1 VSTVAKAIQ
10 VFFHSSDF
18 RSRCGARTDVGT
30 TFQWTRVLAPGII
43 SSSFNPSEQPGPAH
57 HQPRRRTNM
66 SSMRNAVQRRN
77 HKERA
82 QPLEREK
89 WGLLEKRKDYKLRA
103 ADHREKK
110 AKLKILSQK
119 ARDRNPDEF
128 SFKMMS
134 SQVDKH
140 GRKVA
145 DRGNK
150 ALSVDVVKL
159 LKTQDAGYIRT
170 MLQVTRKEREEL
182 EKKLV
187 MEEQGEVRAFKDGES
202 VRHGKHRVFVDNEE
216 EQDEFDPDAW
226 FGRGE
231 QIPERTQSPTFGDLQ
246 HESSEDEAESTQRP
260 KTLSKKQMEAEEQ
273 ARREARKF
281 RKDRERALE
290 RTASKL
296 QAIKKRERE
305 LVAAEEELELQR
317 AKMNNTVG
325 GVNKNGVKFKI
336 RERKR

>member
-1 VSTVAKAIQ
+1 
-10 VFFHSSDF
+10 
-18 RSRCGARTDVGT
+18 
-30 TFQWTRVLAPGII
+30 
-43 SSSFNPSEQPGPAH
+43 
-57 HQPRRRTNM
+57 M

-134 SQVDKH
+134 TQVDKQ
-140 GRKVA
+140 GRRLA

-170 MLQVTRKEREEL
+170 MLQVTRKEIEEL
-182 EKKLV
+182 ERKLV
-187 MEEQGEVRAFKDGES
+187 MEEQGEVRVIKDGD
-202 VRHGKHRVFVDNEE
+202 RARQGKHRVFVENER
-216 EQDEFDPDAW
+216 EQEEFDPDAW

-231 QIPERTQSPTFGDLQ
+231 QIPRRAESPAFGDLQ
-246 HESSEDEAESTQRP
+246 EDSSEDEEEVTQQP

-281 RKDRERALE
+281 RKDRERAQE
-290 RTASKL
+290 RSASKL
-296 QAIKKRERE
+296 QALKKRERE
-305 LVAAEEELELQR
+305 LMAAEEELELQR

-325 GVNKNGVKFKI
+325 GVNKNGVKFKV

>member
-1 VSTVAKAIQ
+1 
-10 VFFHSSDF
+10 
-18 RSRCGARTDVGT
+18 
-30 TFQWTRVLAPGII
+30 
-43 SSSFNPSEQPGPAH
+43 
-57 HQPRRRTNM
+57 M

-103 ADHREKK
+103 ADHRQKK

-187 MEEQGEVRAFKDGES
+187 MEEQGEVRAMKDGEEAK
-202 VRHGKHRVFVDNEE
+202 HGKHRVFVENEE
-216 EQDEFDPDAW
+216 EQEEFDPDAW

-231 QIPERTQSPTFGDLQ
+231 KMPSPVDSPTFGDLQ
-246 HESSEDEAESTQRP
+246 DESEEDEDQAIQQP
-260 KTLSKKQMEAEEQ
+260 KTLSKKQAETEEQ

-296 QAIKKRERE
+296 QGIKKRERE
-305 LVAAEEELELQR
+305 LMAAEEELELQR

-325 GVNKNGVKFKI
+325 GVNKNGVKFKV